1 MLTARLTP
9 AICDTRALAAGYL
22 HIALCGPHGAI
33 CKYTA
38 ALDADARAL
47 YPKFTKSDVIALLY
61 AKWFPELSA
70 RLGDLYKNVAH
81 RFAASLSELVD
92 RSANTLEEC
101 QSEVDALEARVK
113 QHLSD
118 MGI

>member
-1 MLTARLTP
+1 MAHQVDKTHDPRFNKYDLKRMSSP
-9 AICDTRALAAGYL
+9 CSMPNGSPNS
-22 HIALCGPHGAI
+22 PHAWA
-33 CKYTA
+33 T
-38 ALDADARAL
+38 
-47 YPKFTKSDVIALLY
+47 Y
-61 AKWFPELSA
+61 AFSRVCHRTNTELSA

-81 RFAASLSELVD
+81 RFAASLSELVE
-92 RSANTLEEC
+92 RYANTLEEC